1 MHSFVRLLRSAL
13 HSLSPGGRGS
23 ADNRRRAAAPSPMP
37 PVSAPSPP
45 AHPPAEE
52 PVPAAVAVEPDPEAE
67 LEPLPDLRLP
77 GIPMPRLQLPA
88 LEPVP
93 AVERGSEPIT
103 VAAFVAAE
111 LRSIPSQ
118 WIEEATGR
126 LTVADPPRT
135 RVAIGEVG
143 AAVAV
148 AAAPAVHPPVPARVR
163 LVPLHPALAISEP
176 AEEEEPPA
184 GWPLAPAAIIR
195 PCPLP
200 SGAMLF
206 GPLSSA
212 YVDGPSLLR
221 ELGHRAHSGAVLSAG
236 GGRAQAVILH
246 RGEVLALVAA
256 GRSGTRRIE
265 RLRLP
270 VAGQEPE
277 HDLTVPVYR
286 PEVAVAL
293 AQLVNLPARFRRMHT
308 SFIRMPELLDH
319 LGETG
324 MTGAVRVTTA
334 DDVGVLLLAGGVP
347 LGAYTA
353 RRPEL
358 EDVEI
363 LTRLCATGD
372 AEIDVHAAPAEGDPP
387 SLGVERLLG

>member
-1 MHSFVRLLRSAL
+1 V
-13 HSLSPGGRGS
+13 
-23 ADNRRRAAAPSPMP
+23 
-37 PVSAPSPP
+37 
-45 AHPPAEE
+45 
-52 PVPAAVAVEPDPEAE
+52 AVALEPEVE

-77 GIPMPRLQLPA
+77 GIPMPRLELPALPA

-93 AVERGSEPIT
+93 ARERGSEPLT
-103 VAAFVAAE
+103 VAGFVAAE
-111 LRSIPSQ
+111 LRSIPTQ

-135 RVAIGEVG
+135 RVVVGDGG
-143 AAVAV
+143 AAMAV

-163 LVPLHPALAISEP
+163 LVPPEP
-176 AEEEEPPA
+176 APAVAEPAAEESPA

-200 SGAMLF
+200 AGAMLF
-206 GPLSSA
+206 GPLSSS

-221 ELGHRAHSGAVLSAG
+221 ELGVRGHSGAVLSAG
-236 GGRAQAVILH
+236 EGRAQAAILH
-246 RGEVLALVAA
+246 RGEVIGLVAA
-256 GRSGTRRIE
+256 GRSGTRRLE
-265 RLRLP
+265 GLRLP

-308 SFIRMPELLDH
+308 SFIRMPELLEH

-358 EDVEI
+358 EDAEI

-387 SLGVERLLG
+387 SLTVGRLLG